1 MEKMILDMS
10 VGGHKA
16 GNLVIG
22 AASVSVTLP
31 VGIECLA
38 LSTAANCHFR
48 ITNGAS
54 TAVATDPLITASS
67 QIQTFKLPSNIVWT
81 LSAIQDGASAGNLN
95 YFPVFEG

>member
-10 VGGHKA
+10 VGGHKG

-48 ITNGAS
+48 LTQGAS
-54 TAVATDPLITASS
+54 TAVATDPMITASS
-67 QIQTFKLPSNIVWT
+67 QIQTVKLPANIIWT